1 MVNNESKLC
10 TGHLFDLFFLYIIDF
25 DFFLIASGGVVGGK
39 TCGFF
44 KGCVRKLFSAG
55 FYDDMRTR
63 SALCMEPP
71 VVADSKLKGQ
81 FLILQVVLTD
91 IHGKTI
97 AADIVERTA
106 CDFYLFGTAFSADIA
121 AFDQLFLDLN
131 KVFLSTCDV
140 EGVRN
145 GFQMLDFIM
154 HLFGQGTQRLIGT
167 FQFIIFFKIFLCIF
181 SGSQLR
187 IEGDCDRFAVVVI
200 DRLEGFVTGLC
211 TVTVGI

>member
-1 MVNNESKLC
+1 MPEDIRRNHHRVVRVVNNESRLC
-10 TGHLFDLFFLYIIDF
+10 TGHLFNLFFFYIIDF

-39 TCGFF
+39 TCRFF

-91 IHGKTI
+91 VHGKTI

-131 KVFLSTCDV
+131 KVFLCPRAMSRAFAD
-140 EGVRN
+140 

-187 IEGDCDRFAVVVI
+187 IEGDCEQVR
-200 DRLEGFVTGLC
+200 RC
-211 TVTVGI
+211 SN

>member
-1 MVNNESKLC
+1 MLLFLVLRHSDAGNIRRNHHRVVRVVNNESRLC
-10 TGHLFDLFFLYIIDF
+10 TGYLFNLFFFYIIDF

-44 KGCVRKLFSAG
+44 EGCVRKLFSAG

-106 CDFYLFGTAFSADIA
+106 CDFYLFGTAFSAAYGVVTSVKVIKDRETGKSKGFAFVEMENDAEA
-121 AFDQLFLDLN
+121 AQAMNELNGSEFMGRQL
-131 KVFLSTCDV
+131 
-140 EGVRN
+140 
-145 GFQMLDFIM
+145 
-154 HLFGQGTQRLIGT
+154 
-167 FQFIIFFKIFLCIF
+167 
-181 SGSQLR
+181 
-187 IEGDCDRFAVVVI
+187 VI
-200 DRLEGFVTGLC
+200 KEARPRD
-211 TVTVGI
+211 